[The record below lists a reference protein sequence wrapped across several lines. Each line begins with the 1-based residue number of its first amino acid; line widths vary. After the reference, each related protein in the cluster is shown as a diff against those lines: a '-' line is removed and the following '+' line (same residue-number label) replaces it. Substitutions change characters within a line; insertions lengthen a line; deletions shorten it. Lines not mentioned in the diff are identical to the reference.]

1 MKKTL
6 KFIKSIVIALIIA
19 LIIRAFIVQAF
30 RIPSSSMENSLLIG
44 DHIMVCKFIY
54 GVKLPVLNV
63 KIIPIS
69 KPKRGDIIVFKWPPN
84 PKVAFIKRCIGL
96 PGDEIK
102 IVNKTVYVNGKLLI
116 DPYTKFIDPHI
127 YPYYTTNVSAD
138 TISGSRDNF
147 GPIKVPPHHY
157 FMMGD
162 NRDNSLDSRYWGFV
176 PEKDIL
182 GKAFI
187 VYFSWNKHYAVR
199 WHRFF
204 HIVK

>member
-1 MKKTL
+1 MKKVL

-30 RIPSSSMENSLLIG
+30 RIPSSSMKDTLLVG
-44 DHIMVCKFIY
+44 DHILVCKFIY
-54 GVKLPVLNV
+54 GVRLPVFSV
-63 KIIPIS
+63 KIVPVS
-69 KPKRGDIIVFKWPPN
+69 EPKRGDIVVFKWPPN
-84 PKVAFIKRCIGL
+84 PKVNFIKRCIGL

-102 IVNKTVYVNGKLLI
+102 IVNKRVYINGKLLTE
-116 DPYTKFIDPHI
+116 PYVKFTDQHI
-127 YPYYTTNVSAD
+127 YPYHTNNAFAC

-147 GPIKVPPHHY
+147 GPVKVPPHHY

-176 PEKDIL
+176 PEKNIL

-187 VYFSWNKHYAVR
+187 IYFSWNKHHAIR

-204 HIVK
+204 HIVR